1 MDYVKDRSLILGL
14 IEITKQVETLLFLQK
29 TLRTETS
36 FSVRSESSSRWK
48 PYSNKEKS
56 KNRNLILSLIKII
69 DQVETLLL
77 LQRTLKTETP
87 FSVRSKLLSRW
98 KPYYSY
104 KKHQG

>member
-56 KNRNLILSLIKII
+56 KDRDLILSLIKIV

-77 LQRTLKTETP
+77 LQRTLRTETP
-87 FSVRSKLLSRW
+87 FLV
-98 KPYYSY
+98 
-104 KKHQG
+104 